1 MKDFNIS
8 PADTY
13 IVVNKS
19 IIKNEDRTILTML
32 YQPIIGPLP
41 IMLYFSLWSDLD
53 KLELMSTEYTHHHL
67 IANMQISL
75 KEIVEVRR
83 KLEAIGLLK
92 TFFKESNN
100 NINNYIYQLV

>member
-1 MKDFNIS
+1 MHELDTTFIPS

-19 IIKNEDRTILTML
+19 IITNEDRTILTML

-41 IMLYFSLWSDLD
+41 IILYLTLWANLD

-67 IANMQISL
+67 VTNIQISL
-75 KEIVEVRR
+75 KEILESRQ
-83 KLEAIGLLK
+83 KLEAIGLMK
-92 TFFKESNN
+92 TFIKEENK
-100 NINNYIYQLV
+100 